1 MQAIVVSEIS
11 CFSFT
16 VIVSG
21 HLVKGS
27 FFRLDSTQNR
37 PVLYLSTLNHHVE
50 LDHRLARYR

>member
-1 MQAIVVSEIS
+1 VQAIVVSEIS

-16 VIVSG
+16 VISLDIWSRGV
-21 HLVKGS
+21 